1 MTELPEKF
9 ITLGELSERTGIIMA
24 CLKRM
29 ADEKKLPCLNVN
41 RRRLFQ
47 FEEVMK
53 VLTIQ
58 SIINMESG
66 TTMSDLDLII
76 KLSKERDEVRR
87 MYCVMASGVLY
98 KSTEKIT
105 AEHIADSKNWDCYK
119 TETQEET
126 Q

>member
-1 MTELPEKF
+1 MNNNKFVLLGGLNGLMEETCLPLAWLKKMTLDNVIPSIKIRNKYYYNLDLAVKAIIKISTEK
-9 ITLGELSERTGIIMA
+9 
-24 CLKRM
+24 
-29 ADEKKLPCLNVN
+29 N
-41 RRRLFQ
+41 Q
-47 FEEVMK
+47 
-53 VLTIQ
+53 
-58 SIINMESG
+58 
-66 TTMSDLDLII
+66 MSDLDLII